1 MKNFSK
7 HSIILLALL
16 LFGLLSKAQLIDGK
30 GQLIGWL
37 TVNPDNPFAMQAG
50 ARYLPSLLLDKQ
62 FENSLSLDGEF
73 TLNAY
78 GSSLF
83 WGNDSTDLDGNI
95 KPYRGWVRFSGDQFE
110 VRAGLQKLNF
120 GSASILRP
128 LMWFDQI
135 DPRDPLQM
143 TTGVD
148 GLLFRYYFLN
158 NANIWVW
165 GLYGNDELK
174 GWDNFK
180 TQKNKPEVGGR
191 IQIPLLKG
199 EIATTYHY
207 REGNLK
213 GSFADSLTLRNSF
226 SENRIALDGK
236 FDWEIGFWFEG
247 ALIHQNLDFTTQRY
261 QRMLNLGV
269 DYTFA
274 FGNGLSV
281 IGEYFTYQ
289 SAEEAFGK
297 GDGIG
302 FGALSLSY
310 PINFINN
317 LQAIVYYDFTNN
329 DIYRFLNFSWTY
341 DNWMIYVMAFWNPD
355 KFQINQNV
363 GETNLYGG
371 YGAQVMLVFNH

>member
-1 MKNFSK
+1 MKKYLVILIFSSLNFVST
-7 HSIILLALL
+7 
-16 LFGLLSKAQLIDGK
+16 AQLMDGK
-30 GQLIGWL
+30 GQLIGWA
-37 TVNPDNPFAMQAG
+37 TINPDDPFAAQVG

-83 WGNDSTDLDGNI
+83 WNNDSIDLDGNV

-110 VRAGLQKLNF
+110 IRAGLQKLNF

-143 TTGVD
+143 TNGVD

-158 NANIWVW
+158 NANIWLW
-165 GLYGNDELK
+165 GLIGNDELK
-174 GWDNFK
+174 GWDTFK

-191 IQIPLLKG
+191 IQFPLLKG

-207 REGNLK
+207 REGDLK
-213 GSFADSLTLRNSF
+213 GSFADSLTIRNSF
-226 SENRIALDGK
+226 SENRLALDGK

-247 ALIHQNLDFTTQRY
+247 AFIHQNLDFTNRRY
-261 QRMLNLGV
+261 QRMLNFGV

-274 FGNGLSV
+274 LGNGLS
-281 IGEYFTYQ
+281 IITEYFSYQ
-289 SAEEAFGK
+289 NSEEAFGK
-297 GDGIG
+297 GDGIE
-302 FGALSLSY
+302 FGAMSLNY
-310 PINFINN
+310 PINIINN
-317 LQAIVYYDFTNN
+317 VQAIVYYDVSNN
-329 DIYRFLNFSWTY
+329 DLYRFVNFSWTY
-341 DNWMIYVMAFWNPD
+341 DNWMIYIMAFWNPD
-355 KFQINQNV
+355 KFQINQNI
-363 GETNLYGG
+363 GETSLYGG